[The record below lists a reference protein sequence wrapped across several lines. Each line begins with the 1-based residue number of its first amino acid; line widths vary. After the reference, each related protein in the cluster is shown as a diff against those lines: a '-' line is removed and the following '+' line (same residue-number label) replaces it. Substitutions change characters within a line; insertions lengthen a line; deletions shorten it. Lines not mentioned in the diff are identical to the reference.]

1 MTNVRASEDTLVP
14 VSFCAD
20 RDRRIILGAAILAS
34 SMGLIDS
41 SVTSIALPAMR
52 AALGASLPQAQW
64 INAAYLL
71 SLSSLVL
78 VGGAAGDRFGIARI
92 FSLGIIIF
100 VAGSLACAGAFTP
113 GQMIAARAAKGVGA
127 ALMVPGSMAMVSRAY
142 PRNERGRALGLWA
155 AASAMTTALGPVIG
169 GMFVTWGGEL
179 GWRLIFAL
187 NLPLGLAALWLIRGR
202 TPGDIGKPGV
212 RVDVIGALL
221 ATLGLGLMAWALT
234 DAATSAW
241 VALAALVSLAAFL
254 AWEAVTPAPM
264 LRLGLFRN
272 RTLAVTNLVTFAL
285 YFALNGVMFYLPM
298 TAVSAWKV
306 TPLNVTAAFLPIS
319 VLIGVLSA
327 PAGRMADRWGAGPL
341 MVTGSALVSVAYAGL
356 WLAAPLGQFW
366 WNVVPLTALAGL
378 GLGLAVAPLTAAAM
392 QGAEDGEQGAA
403 SGINNA
409 VARVAGLIAV
419 ALLGRVAADAY
430 GTGQPGFGLTA
441 NTARHLAATGA
452 AFGSIA
458 LIASL
463 MAGLAAL
470 LALLVRR
477 PARPAKGPHPSGQP
491 PGGPD
496 PSP

>member
-1 MTNVRASEDTLVP
+1 MP

-20 RDRRIILGAAILAS
+20 GDRRIILWAAILAS
-34 SMGLIDS
+34 SMGFIDG
-41 SVTSIALPAMR
+41 SVTSIAMPAMR
-52 AALGASLPQAQW
+52 EALGATLAQAQW

-78 VGGAAGDRFGIARI
+78 VGGAMGDRFGIARI
-92 FSLGIIIF
+92 FSLGIVIF
-100 VAGSLACAGAFTP
+100 VAGSLACAAALTP
-113 GQMIAARAAKGVGA
+113 DLMIAARAAKGVGA

-142 PRNERGRALGLWA
+142 PRAERGRALGLWA
-155 AASAMTTALGPVIG
+155 AASTLTTALGPVLG
-169 GMFVTWGGEL
+169 GMFVTWGGEV

-212 RVDVIGALL
+212 RVDLPGGLL

-234 DAATSAW
+234 EAGAPVWIAFAA
-241 VALAALVSLAAFL
+241 VASLAAFL
-254 AWEAVTPAPM
+254 VWEARAPAPM

-306 TPLNVTAAFLPIS
+306 TALEVTAAFLPIS
-319 VLIGVLSA
+319 ILIGILSA

-341 MVTGSALVSVAYAGL
+341 MATGSGLVACAYAGL
-356 WLAAPLGQFW
+356 WLAAPHGQFW
-366 WNVVPLTALAGL
+366 AHVVPLTALAGL
-378 GLGLAVAPLTAAAM
+378 GLGLVVAPLTAAAM

-409 VARVAGLIAV
+409 VARVAGLVAIA
-419 ALLGRVAADAY
+419 LQGRIAAAAY
-430 GTGQPGFGLTA
+430 GSGAPGFGVTGD
-441 NTARHLAATGA
+441 TPGHLAATGA
-452 AFGSIA
+452 AFGSVA
-458 LIASL
+458 LTASL
-463 MAGLAAL
+463 MAALAAV
-470 LALLVRR
+470 LALLV
-477 PARPAKGPHPSGQP
+477 ARPVR
-491 PGGPD
+491 
-496 PSP
+496 